1 MYFDISGPDRFYL
14 ETVSDLFNCFRQR
27 TLISQNKSS
36 GTRGIIPPSSMLHR
50 LWASI
55 LASTL
60 SSLLK
65 MASSTQNKHA
75 MKSWQYKLVCFLI
88 ITFVIAYHRKVLQEK
103 VSSFLAIIKVSV
115 LLFAFVAFVEFCI
128 KASEQADFSKS
139 PEDKSN
145 RSQQGAQGGS
155 INNNSGSNR
164 GASST
169 AYRGQGVGST
179 YNSHREAGTR
189 ATSSS
194 GSTFNDGGTAPK
206 QARNTKP
213 TRPDQPNGY
222 YGGDPYSPFSAN
234 HHAQNLPG
242 LAPELSHLYQQS
254 IDAINRQYHRD
265 MDRIKRQHSYAL
277 NQNQLAF
284 EHQHQ
289 LYMQQQEQRRQQEQR
304 WQEEQARRRQWQH
317 YQQRQSQESRPKPR
331 RSSRSSR
338 LRKYY
343 DILGIRSDAS
353 ASGIRQAYRKGALRW
368 HPDKPGGCG
377 EKFRQLQE
385 AYEILSAD
393 RERRS
398 SG

>member
-1 MYFDISGPDRFYL
+1 
-14 ETVSDLFNCFRQR
+14 
-27 TLISQNKSS
+27 
-36 GTRGIIPPSSMLHR
+36 
-50 LWASI
+50 
-55 LASTL
+55 
-60 SSLLK
+60 
-65 MASSTQNKHA
+65 MASLTQNKHA
-75 MKSWQYKLVCFLI
+75 TKRSQYKLMCFLV
-88 ITFVIAYHRKVLQEK
+88 ITFVIAHQRKVLQEK
-103 VSSFLAIIKVSV
+103 VSSFLATVGGYVFLFVII
-115 LLFAFVAFVEFCI
+115 AGCI
-128 KASEQADFSKS
+128 KASEQAYSSKS
-139 PEDKSN
+139 RGCKSN
-145 RSQQGAQGGS
+145 QSQQGAQGAGR
-155 INNNSGSNR
+155 NHNSRTGR
-164 GASST
+164 DATST

-179 YNSHREAGTR
+179 YNSHREAGTG

-194 GSTFNDGGTAPK
+194 GSRCNGGGAAPN
-206 QARNTKP
+206 QARDHAKP
-213 TRPDQPNGY
+213 VPNGPSQTNG
-222 YGGDPYSPFSAN
+222 YGGVPCSTFSAGQ
-234 HHAQNLPG
+234 HAQNLPG
-242 LAPELSHLYQQS
+242 LTPELSHFFQQS
-254 IDAINRQYHRD
+254 IDAINLQYHRD
-265 MDRIKRQHSYAL
+265 MERIKRQHSYAL

-343 DILGIRSDAS
+343 DILGIRCDAS

-377 EKFRQLQE
+377 EKFRQVQE

-393 RERRS
+393 RVRRS

>member
-1 MYFDISGPDRFYL
+1 M
-14 ETVSDLFNCFRQR
+14 
-27 TLISQNKSS
+27 
-36 GTRGIIPPSSMLHR
+36 PPSSTLHSICT
-50 LWASI
+50 SI

-60 SSLLK
+60 SSLLE

-75 MKSWQYKLVCFLI
+75 AKRLQCKLMCFLV
-88 ITFVIAYHRKVLQEK
+88 ITFVVAYQRKVLQEK
-103 VSSFLAIIKVSV
+103 VSSFLAAVKDYVF
-115 LLFAFVAFVEFCI
+115 LFVFIAGCI
-128 KASEQADFSKS
+128 KASEQQADPPKSRGSKS
-139 PEDKSN
+139 N
-145 RSQQGAQGGS
+145 QSQQGAQEDS
-155 INNNSGSNR
+155 INCNAGSSR
-164 GASST
+164 GATST
-169 AYRGQGVGST
+169 AYRGQSVGST

-189 ATSSS
+189 APSSS
-194 GSTFNDGGTAPK
+194 GSTFNDGGTAPN
-206 QARNTKP
+206 QARNHTKP
-213 TRPDQPNGY
+213 TRPGQPNGY
-222 YGGDPYSPFSAN
+222 YGGDPYSTFSAGQ
-234 HHAQNLPG
+234 HAQNLPG
-242 LAPELSHLYQQS
+242 LNPELSHLYQQS
-254 IDAINRQYHRD
+254 IDAINRQYYRD
-265 MDRIKRQHSYAL
+265 MDRIKRQHHYAL

-317 YQQRQSQESRPKPR
+317 YQQRQSRESRPKPR

-338 LRKYY
+338 LKKHY

-353 ASGIRQAYRKGALRW
+353 ASDIRQAYRKGALRW

-377 EKFRQLQE
+377 EKFRKIQE